1 MSRRTLIVSFLVLSI
16 MSSVFIFKFSQAAGK
31 PDVTRQEATYLE
43 GAVNMHIEWQSPNPV
58 VMVKISIGN
67 KQQGIKVDPYDNK
80 RNRDG
85 YGGEVNVTIG
95 LDWIPNQPFAYVIQ
109 IEDEL
114 RIKSALVTGKVNVP
128 RPQYPQYP
136 QYPQQQQPGI
146 QFQIQPNVPQAVPQP
161 GIQPGMQPG
170 FPLGTQPPP
179 QPGTQPG
186 IQPYIQPG
194 TQPYAQPGT
203 QPFVQPGGQPGGQP
217 GVQPGVQQGGHLIV
231 IIAPET
237 VAQAGTMWR
246 VGNSQWMRSGEAIA
260 DIPAG
265 SHIVQ
270 FQEVG
275 NFIRPEN
282 QQVMIEGGQTV
293 TVTGVYKNR

>member
-67 KQQGIKVDPYDNK
+67 KQQDIKVDPYDNK

-114 RIKSALVTGKVNVP
+114 RIKSALVTGKVNIP

-136 QYPQQQQPGI
+136 QYQQYPQYPQSPQQYPQQPGI
-146 QFQIQPNVPQAVPQP
+146 QFQIQPNIPPAAPQT

-170 FPLGTQPPP
+170 YPLGTQPAP
-179 QPGTQPG
+179 QTGTQPG
-186 IQPYIQPG
+186 IQPYVQPG
-194 TQPYAQPGT
+194 TQPIPQPGI
-203 QPFVQPGGQPGGQP
+203 QPGAQPGGQQAGTI
-217 GVQPGVQQGGHLIV
+217 IV
-231 IIAPET
+231 IIVPQI
-237 VAQAGTMWR
+237 VADSGAMWR
-246 VGNSQWMRSGEAIA
+246 VAGGPWKRSGEEISNLPPGVHTLEFQAV
-260 DIPAG
+260 AG
-265 SHIVQ
+265 WIK
-270 FQEVG
+270 
-275 NFIRPEN
+275 PEN
-282 QQVMIEGGQTV
+282 QSVVIEGGQTLALN
-293 TVTGVYKNR
+293 GIYNK